1 LEGVASIL
9 FKKRRKETTMTMLYR
24 FLLCVGLA
32 TIGTALA
39 LPVAAQFTKDQVAAG
54 HQEPDKNKA
63 TAASG
68 DTQPVAAFSENTNNN
83 PSGSST
89 STKDKKKD
97 KNKAKP
103 SPSNQEEEFN
113 RVLQGIYG

>member
-1 LEGVASIL
+1 
-9 FKKRRKETTMTMLYR
+9 MPMLYR

-32 TIGTALA
+32 TMGTALA
-39 LPVAAQFTKDQVAAG
+39 VPVAAQFKNDQIVTG

-68 DTQPVAAFSENTNNN
+68 DTQPVAASSENRNRH
-83 PSGSST
+83 PRGSGT

-113 RVLQGIYG
+113 KVLQGIYG

>member
-1 LEGVASIL
+1 
-9 FKKRRKETTMTMLYR
+9 MPMLYR
-24 FLLCVGLA
+24 FLFCAGLA

-39 LPVAAQFTKDQVAAG
+39 VPAAAQFKNDQVVAG
-54 HQEPDKNKA
+54 HQRPDKNKS

-68 DTQPVAAFSENTNNN
+68 DSQPAGASSENTNND

-89 STKDKKKD
+89 STKHRKD

-103 SPSNQEEEFN
+103 SPSDQEKEFN
-113 RVLQGIYG
+113 KMLQGIYG